1 MIIKLLKCA
10 KGQAMVELALI
21 LPILL
26 LLIFGIVEFGRI
38 FSTQL
43 LLTSSAR
50 EAARI
55 AAVGA
60 SDIAIVTNVE
70 NNASVLDSSKIMVT
84 ISPDELSRIRGN
96 AVTVHIE
103 YPVKIYAPIIS
114 GIIGDPFTVNGE
126 ATMRVE

>member
-1 MIIKLLKCA
+1 MIIKLIKGS

-26 LLIFGIVEFGRI
+26 LLIFGIIEFGRI

-43 LLTSSAR
+43 IVTSCAR
-50 EAARI
+50 EAARS
-55 AAVGA
+55 AVVGA
-60 SDIAIVTNVE
+60 SDEAIVLNTE
-70 NNASVLDSSKIMVT
+70 NNASVLDSSKMIVT
-84 ISPDELSRIRGN
+84 ISPDELSRVRGN

-114 GIIGDPFTVNGE
+114 GIIGDPFSVKGE

>member
-1 MIIKLLKCA
+1 MIIKLAKEC

-43 LLTSSAR
+43 IVTSSAR
-50 EAARI
+50 EAARK

-60 SDIAIVTNVE
+60 SDMESILSAE
-70 NNASVLDSSKIMVT
+70 NTASVLDSTKMLLT
-84 ISPDELSRIRGN
+84 ISPGESARSRGQE
-96 AVTVHIE
+96 VTVHIE

-114 GIIGDPFTVNGE
+114 SLVGDPYTVSGE